1 MTSMQDYRQGPMITR
16 RRAAGQKPSGQLT
29 VALATRQARK
39 IVDKMMPGTVVNIDS
54 RLSYDTATG
63 TDTVITTV
71 MFPRGHAEALMLRCV
86 LATLPGHLSETSA
99 DSSIVI
105 TRKR

>member
-1 MTSMQDYRQGPMITR
+1 
-16 RRAAGQKPSGQLT
+16 
-29 VALATRQARK
+29 
-39 IVDKMMPGTVVNIDS
+39 
-54 RLSYDTATG
+54 
-63 TDTVITTV
+63 